1 MTTRDDLD
9 DSGLRIERLWR
20 QGAPR
25 QVREMEAAGS
35 FYAHILSLQNQEAR
49 TYDRLIGEGRPHDQV
64 MEILNELVAPPLTNQ
79 SE

>member
-25 QVREMEAAGS
+25 QVRDMEAAGS
-35 FYAHILSLQNQEAR
+35 FYVHILSLQNQEAR
-49 TYDRLIGEGRPHDQV
+49 TYDRFWPRPGTHQGPACGQCRSHPGTV
-64 MEILNELVAPPLTNQ
+64 PQ
-79 SE
+79 